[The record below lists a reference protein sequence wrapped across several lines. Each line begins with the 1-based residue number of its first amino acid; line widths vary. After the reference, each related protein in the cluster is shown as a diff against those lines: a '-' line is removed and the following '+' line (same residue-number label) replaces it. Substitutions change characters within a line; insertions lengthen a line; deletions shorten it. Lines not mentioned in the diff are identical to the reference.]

1 MSFKR
6 RPPFCVAGGER
17 ASPLC
22 EGIGHHSQGL
32 SGSEDMLILANI
44 LIMQEHQPSGLR
56 TVTSGCRW
64 SLGEPRRARV
74 SPEDTEGLQ
83 RPHRT
88 LGRRTQLVEWWGAS
102 PQQGWRSAR
111 YRVRGDLV
119 EQNLATMQEE
129 STQGQTEST
138 PAFGWPLS
146 SASSGTFYPQAEGWA
161 WVSWNISYWRARLQG
176 LVRGRKLGG
185 QSRGLGGS
193 I

>member
-32 SGSEDMLILANI
+32 SGSEGMLILVII

-102 PQQGWRSAR
+102 TQ
-111 YRVRGDLV
+111 
-119 EQNLATMQEE
+119 QNLATMQEE
-129 STQGQTEST
+129 STQGQIEST

-161 WVSWNISYWRARLQG
+161 WVSWNISHWRARLQG
-176 LVRGRKLGG
+176 LGRGRKLGG